1 MNSSLRISASGL
13 TAQRIRLDVIA
24 NNLANAETVQTAE
37 GGPYRRQMVVFAARG
52 ATDASGLTADALR
65 PTESEGVEVADI
77 VQDPSPL
84 RTVYQPGHPLADA
97 NGNVSYPNVNAVVEM
112 VDLMSATRAYEAN
125 VAAINAAKSMTA
137 KALDILR

>member
-52 ATDASGLTADALR
+52 ATDPSGLTL
-65 PTESEGVEVADI
+65 PSEGVEVTDI
-77 VQDPSPL
+77 VQDPSPP

-97 NGNVSYPNVNAVVEM
+97 NGNVSYPNVNPVVEM

-137 KALDILR
+137 QALDILR

>member
-24 NNLANAETVQTAE
+24 NNLANAETLQTAE
-37 GGPYRRQMVVFAARG
+37 GGPYRRQMVVFTARG
-52 ATDASGLTADALR
+52 ATDATGMT
-65 PTESEGVEVADI
+65 TESEGVEVADI